1 MFISK
6 LEKDMV
12 NDRIDELDGVVDHLL
27 EVTDK
32 QEKRIADL
40 EAVIGTLTDLFSAEI
55 NARVGKKC
63 AELTTTLTE
72 KLGNALKELDN
83 TFGKIVKE
91 NKKKTTKTEPNKETK
106 VEPKK
111 TGRPKKETK

>member
-6 LEKDMV
+6 FEKDYI
-12 NDRIDELDGVVDHLL
+12 NEGIDGLEEVVDHLL
-27 EVTDK
+27 DVTDK

-40 EAVIGTLTDLFSAEI
+40 EAVIETLTDLFSAEI

-91 NKKKTTKTEPNKETK
+91 NKKKTTKA
-106 VEPKK
+106 EPKK
-111 TGRPKKETK
+111 TGRPKKESK